1 MFKEELYIKEKEYS
15 NAIKQDVIQ
24 KSSVYFDD
32 LGLVQCKSENG
43 RKIKEPIFIK
53 VSIYTVFKFYINL
66 GIIFRDKKNK
76 FYTMEEVE
84 QLLIKYYKEHNID
97 YEII

>member
-1 MFKEELYIKEKEYS
+1 MFKEELYIKEREYS

-32 LGLVQCKSENG
+32 LGLVQCKLENG
-43 RKIKEPIFIK
+43 RKIKGPIFMK

-66 GIIFRDKKNK
+66 GIVFRDKKNK

-84 QLLIKYYKEHNID
+84 QLLVKYYKEHNID